1 MKRDRAEALAA
12 TALGWIAADQDLLG
26 ALMATAGL
34 DAADLRRRAGEAEF
48 LGFVLDFV
56 LEDDARVLA
65 VAAEAGLAPESVAA
79 ARAALPGGDAP
90 FWT

>member
-1 MKRDRAEALAA
+1 MRAAEAEALAA
-12 TALGWIAADQDLLG
+12 RALAWLAADPDLLG
-26 ALMATAGL
+26 AMMAAAGL
-34 DAADLRRRAGEAEF
+34 SPEALRRRAGDPEL

-65 VAAEAGLAPESVAA
+65 VAAEAGVRPERLAV

-90 FWT
+90 HWT